1 MFCSDPSL
9 LCRWSRSWRPRW
21 SCSMSWQVTY
31 LLTWMGTSTSTSYQV
46 RRESSSQRRA
56 GERVRGDWLS
66 LPRLPV
72 WAINLTL
79 RYLLYNCS
87 VNVPTWALGRQS
99 CPRPKLAA
107 WWPGSSHSSTRGL
120 IAQMAQVIPF
130 PPRTDNSPQRP
141 NSMLPP
147 TLKEADQG
155 QQQTGQFKLE
165 CLSLQ
170 KLLAPS
176 GATRTPSCQLCF
188 CTNLCRPQH
197 ALQRWASIFSPCFAN
212 KVTVVRKW
220 KTEWAKKIWISPL
233 QYSSASDDIAFGN
246 LPSQQI
252 WLCRDLMKNLFLTV
266 QSPLVHLKT
275 RVTNLEGGC
284 WTKCSVLEGRQGTL

>member
-1 MFCSDPSL
+1 M
-9 LCRWSRSWRPRW
+9 
-21 SCSMSWQVTY
+21 
-31 LLTWMGTSTSTSYQV
+31 
-46 RRESSSQRRA
+46 RESESQLRR
-56 GERVRGDWLS
+56 DWLP
-66 LPRLPV
+66 LLQLAV

-99 CPRPKLAA
+99 CPGPKLAA
-107 WWPGSSHSSTRGL
+107 WWPRPSHSSTRGL
-120 IAQMAQVIPF
+120 MAQMAQVIPF

-176 GATRTPSCQLCF
+176 GAAPRTPSCQLCF

-212 KVTVVRKW
+212 KVTVVQKW
-220 KTEWAKKIWISPL
+220 KTEWAKKNLDFPTPVLSCLRWHCFWQFTLTTSLAVRGLDEEPVPDRAVT
-233 QYSSASDDIAFGN
+233 SSA
-246 LPSQQI
+246 L
-252 WLCRDLMKNLFLTV
+252 
-266 QSPLVHLKT
+266 
-275 RVTNLEGGC
+275 
-284 WTKCSVLEGRQGTL
+284 